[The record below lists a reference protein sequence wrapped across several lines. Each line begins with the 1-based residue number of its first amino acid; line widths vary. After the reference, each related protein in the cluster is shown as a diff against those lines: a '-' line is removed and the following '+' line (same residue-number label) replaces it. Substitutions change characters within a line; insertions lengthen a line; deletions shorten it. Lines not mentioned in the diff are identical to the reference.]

1 MSTTRR
7 RYLLMSTMTMTAIMG
22 CSNMESPEMPPVP
35 VDIQNRYNFGSNRI
49 FVNGRQTDGRQ
60 INGTLLNGRHVSG
73 RQVQGIFEN
82 NVLNNEIISLAYVDS
97 AMGITYRGPDLVG
110 TEVTGLRTDGSTR
123 QLRFA
128 GYDPTTLPG
137 TNLYLV
143 KYVDS
148 GESVC
153 GDLDGQPIW
162 AAILPQ
168 EFDETTGNEF
178 ASDLNKYTFSCRFGA
193 IQKCQEIGY
202 LKNGTGREMKNGIN
216 KVRKLNDYHTA
227 CVRMLRAD
235 YCGDGNAHTFA
246 GDNVDYYD
254 HLVGGNGAETGTTG
268 QDGFYFESEWDS
280 DGAHCLNIT
289 RWMPSGLSG
298 QKMNQSSEN
307 PDWEYVRLNCPSRFA
322 FPVAKASGG
331 SSVPDRACGAS
342 SNWNTAVGFDA
353 FAENTA
359 TQPGR
364 SKIRTNTMLN
374 TYSLQ

>member
-1 MSTTRR
+1 MRTAKIH
-7 RYLLMSTMTMTAIMG
+7 YLLISAMAMTSGTA
-22 CSNMESPEMPPVP
+22 CSDMAPPTSPPVP
-35 VDIQNRYNFGSNRI
+35 ADIQNRYNSGFNRI
-49 FVNGRQTDGRQ
+49 FVNGRQTDGKQ

-73 RQVQGIFEN
+73 RPVQGIFEN
-82 NVLNNEIISLAYVDS
+82 NVLNSEIVSLGYVDS
-97 AMGITYRGPDLVG
+97 AMGITYRGPDLIG
-110 TEVTGLRTDGSTR
+110 TEVTGQLKDGSTR
-123 QLRFA
+123 QLRFTA
-128 GYDPTTLPG
+128 HDAITVPG

-153 GDLDGQPIW
+153 GNRDGQPIW

-168 EFDETTGNEF
+168 EFDENTGNEI

-216 KVRKLNDYHTA
+216 KVRKLNDYHAA

-235 YCGDGNAHTFA
+235 YCGDGNTHTFD

-254 HLVGGNGAETGTTG
+254 HLVGSNGAETGTTG

-307 PDWEYVRLNCPSRFA
+307 PDWEYVRLNCPSRFS
-322 FPVAKASGG
+322 FPVPKASGG
-331 SSVPDRACGAS
+331 SSVPDRACGSS
-342 SNWNTAVGFDA
+342 SNWNTVVGFDA